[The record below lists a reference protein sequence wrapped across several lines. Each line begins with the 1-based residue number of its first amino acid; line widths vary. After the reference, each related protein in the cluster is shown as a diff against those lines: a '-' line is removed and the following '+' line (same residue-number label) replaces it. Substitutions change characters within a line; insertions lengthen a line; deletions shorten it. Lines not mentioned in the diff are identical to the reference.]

1 MNVVIYAR
9 FSSHSQTEQSI
20 EGQLKT
26 CYEYANANGYKVI
39 GEYIDRAISGTTDNR
54 PDFQRMIAD
63 SSKHLFSG
71 VLVYQLDRF
80 ARNRY
85 DSANYKAALKK
96 NGVRVL
102 SARENITDDASGILI
117 ESVLE
122 GMAEYYSAELAQK
135 IKRGMDI
142 NGQKC
147 LCTGG
152 GTALGFK
159 VDKEKRFQIDEETAP
174 IVREIFNMYANG
186 KTVTEII
193 TMMNERHIVTSRG
206 NAFNKN
212 SLRKMLRNKRYIGTY
227 TYCGTETP
235 GGIPRIVD
243 DETFNQVQEM
253 LDKNKKAP
261 ARARAKAEYLLTTKL
276 FCGHCKEMMTG
287 LSGTSHTT
295 AKHNYYICNNRKKK
309 LCNKKN
315 VRKEFIEELVLA
327 ECRKLLTDKNISRI
341 AKEVAKVSEQEA
353 EPVLLQQMRRQLAD
367 IERKKKNLLAAVM
380 ECDIENVRKTLYEQ
394 LALIEKQGE
403 DLEFQIAREMAGQVR
418 LTAPEIKFFL
428 AALKKGNPDTAKH
441 KKTLIAIF
449 VNAIYLYDDKI
460 TLIFNS
466 GDKPVTITNDLLNDI
481 EKQAEAVPVGERF
494 VYETNASTKLKT
506 PSGLNSRVQTR
517 WCLIIKPNIFEAF
530 RCRIFCQQ
538 D

>member
-20 EGQLKT
+20 DGQLKV
-26 CYEYANANGYKVI
+26 CNEYAKRNGHTVV
-39 GEYIDRAISGTTDNR
+39 GEYIDRAITGKTDNR

-63 SSKHLFSG
+63 SKKKCFQG
-71 VLVYQLDRF
+71 VLVYALDRF
-80 ARNRY
+80 GRNVIQT
-85 DSANYKAALKK
+85 AINENTLNK
-96 NGVRVL
+96 NGVVLL
-102 SARENITDDASGILI
+102 SATEGFKDDPAGRMYRNIS
-117 ESVLE
+117 
-122 GMAEYYSAELAQK
+122 MAFAQYYSDELSQK

-142 NGQKC
+142 NGEKC

-152 GTALGFK
+152 GIALGFK
-159 VDKEKRFQIDEETAP
+159 IDSEKHFQIDEETAP

-235 GGIPRIVD
+235 GGIPRIID
-243 DETFNQVQEM
+243 DETFYKVQKM

-261 ARARAKAEYLLTTKL
+261 ARARAKTEYLLTTKL
-276 FCGHCKEMMTG
+276 FCGYCKEMMTG
-287 LSGTSHTT
+287 FSGTSHTT
-295 AKHNYYICNNRKKK
+295 AKHHYYICNNRKKK
-309 LCNKKN
+309 LCNKKT
-315 VRKEFIEELVLA
+315 VRKGFIEELVIE
-327 ECRKLLTDKNISRI
+327 ECRKLLTEKNINRI
-341 AKEVAKVSEQEA
+341 AKEISNISANEKESFV
-353 EPVLLQQMRRQLAD
+353 LQQMRKQFTD
-367 IERKKKNLLAAVM
+367 NEKKKRNLIAAVT
-380 ECDIENVRKTLYEQ
+380 ECEIESVRKTFYEQ
-394 LALIEKQGE
+394 LSIIEQTLS
-403 DLEFQIAREMAGQVR
+403 DLEIQIAKETAKQVC
-418 LTAPEIKFFL
+418 LTAPEIRFFL
-428 AALKKGNPDTAKH
+428 NALKKGDPDTLKY

-466 GDKPVTITNDLLNDI
+466 GDRPVTITSDLLNDI

-494 VYETNASTKLKT
+494 VYDTNASTKAPK
-506 PSGLNSRVQTR
+506 
-517 WCLIIKPNIFEAF
+517 A
-530 RCRIFCQQ
+530 
-538 D
+538 